1 MLDDNSSYTA
11 GTAKRLIITVHGIR
25 TFGKWQER
33 LEGLVEQR
41 DSGILFYNYKYGYFS
56 VLAFLFPPLRW
67 IVVRRFRT
75 ALRLVLANRHFEK
88 IDLVGHS
95 FGTHILAWALWGLN
109 DGDNF
114 VIDTVVLSGSVL
126 RAGFQWSRLIGSRVR
141 QVANDCG
148 TRDFVLV
155 LSQFFVLFTG
165 SAGRTGFSGMTNPHF
180 RNRFSEFGHSGYFL
194 DEKGNPDDGYM
205 EANWLPLLI
214 SKGPIPHFTT
224 NSDGGGFNGIV
235 WWLSN
240 NAEPIK
246 LSLYLT
252 PIVLFALWVV
262 GQRNEARQ
270 QTLIAREQT
279 EVATKQRDR
288 AQTNETKLV
297 VREAIELQ
305 SRAEYGDAAKKLIDV
320 LPSQDNIRPYLAMA
334 EKELYSAFM
343 GLRKLAVLLTN
354 GEIRFAPDGK
364 SFAVNAFD
372 KLEMWSSQTHARLW
386 AAEGTDR
393 FAPSAF
399 SPDGSTVVTAFQDDS
414 IRLLD
419 TRTGK
424 ELHSFIGYTGRVTYL
439 AFSRDGSRI
448 ASASTD
454 KTARIWNLD
463 SGQSIA
469 LTGDLDTIRVASFS
483 SDGTR
488 IVTASDDGVAGLW
501 NADTGKFISWLR
513 HSQGAVTSA
522 TFSPDGS
529 QIATSG
535 VDRTARIWD
544 ARTGAALFVLQHDE
558 PAVSEASYASNDML
572 ITRTNKAVYRWDV
585 RTFGLISAFSDPLK
599 FEDPPRWITTS
610 AISSDGKY
618 LFIGFDQ
625 GPSEIWR
632 LQDRYKIATLQRY
645 HGAVR
650 AAAFSPDG
658 SLLVSSSY
666 NHNSPA
672 TVLWSATPPTSSSL
686 TPPSGLL
693 IRSTTLSPDFKKV
706 SEVTNKDIEFWDN
719 LNSRMLDQMSA
730 TDPDSG
736 GYARVSPD
744 QTLVF
749 KSSGDTPPTLTKVGG
764 ETISLP
770 LDRSKLRVERA
781 DFSQDGR
788 KVAAIT
794 QTSTYTKFLSIWK
807 TTGQLIAEWPA
818 PGQSDVLKFSP
829 DSRIL
834 LLANRLYK
842 ADTGQEITTLAQR
855 EASPINAEFI
865 PEGLLTINGDKTVKL
880 WDVKTGALIFS
891 YLHDSPVTALTGK
904 TSPVPSLFFG
914 WFATGTKDGTIY
926 VWDIFS
932 HLKPFAKLR
941 GHLGPVTSLHFSN
954 DGYRLA
960 TSGEDHFVR
969 IWIAPNDPKFNPV
982 DNTIAVLPLASP
994 ARRLEFNRDR
1004 SRIFVASAFTVETWP
1019 LFSTT
1024 DQLIGAVRSRLSR
1037 SLNEP

>member
-1 MLDDNSSYTA
+1 MKHVFLSPHSSA
-11 GTAKRLIITVHGIR
+11 FFLRSLI
-25 TFGKWQER
+25 
-33 LEGLVEQR
+33 
-41 DSGILFYNYKYGYFS
+41 D
-56 VLAFLFPPLRW
+56 
-67 IVVRRFRT
+67 
-75 ALRLVLANRHFEK
+75 
-88 IDLVGHS
+88 IDL
-95 FGTHILAWALWGLN
+95 A
-109 DGDNF
+109 
-114 VIDTVVLSGSVL
+114 
-126 RAGFQWSRLIGSRVR
+126 
-141 QVANDCG
+141 
-148 TRDFVLV
+148 
-155 LSQFFVLFTG
+155 
-165 SAGRTGFSGMTNPHF
+165 
-180 RNRFSEFGHSGYFL
+180 
-194 DEKGNPDDGYM
+194 
-205 EANWLPLLI
+205 
-214 SKGPIPHFTT
+214 
-224 NSDGGGFNGIV
+224 
-235 WWLSN
+235 
-240 NAEPIK
+240 
-246 LSLYLT
+246 
-252 PIVLFALWVV
+252 
-262 GQRNEARQ
+262 
-270 QTLIAREQT
+270 
-279 EVATKQRDR
+279 
-288 AQTNETKLV
+288 
-297 VREAIELQ
+297 
-305 SRAEYGDAAKKLIDV
+305 
-320 LPSQDNIRPYLAMA
+320 
-334 EKELYSAFM
+334 LYSFC
-343 GLRKLAVLLTN
+343 V
-354 GEIRFAPDGK
+354 FP
-364 SFAVNAFD
+364 
-372 KLEMWSSQTHARLW
+372 
-386 AAEGTDR
+386 
-393 FAPSAF
+393 
-399 SPDGSTVVTAFQDDS
+399 
-414 IRLLD
+414 
-419 TRTGK
+419 
-424 ELHSFIGYTGRVTYL
+424 GRVTYL
-439 AFSRDGSRI
+439 AFSGDGSRI
-448 ASASTD
+448 ASAGTD
-454 KTARIWNLD
+454 KTARIWNLG

-469 LTGDLDTIRVASFS
+469 LTGDLGTINVASFS

-535 VDRTARIWD
+535 VDRTVRIWD
-544 ARTGAALFVLQHDE
+544 GRTGTALFVLQHDE
-558 PAVSEASYASNDML
+558 PAVLEASYASNDML
-572 ITRTNKAVYRWDV
+572 ITQTNKAVYRWDV
-585 RTFGLISAFSDPLK
+585 RTFGLVSAFSDPLK

-610 AISSDGKY
+610 AVSSDGEY

-625 GPSEIWR
+625 GPSKIWR
-632 LQDRYKIATLQRY
+632 LQDRYKMATLQRD
-645 HGAVR
+645 HGAVS

-658 SLLVSSSY
+658 SRLVSSSFTY
-666 NHNSPA
+666 DSSYRFDNLT
-672 TVLWSATPPTSSSL
+672 TVLWSVTPPTSGSL

-693 IRSTTLSPDFKKV
+693 IRSTTLSPDFKTV
-706 SEVTNKDIEFWDN
+706 SKVTNKGVEFWDN
-719 LNSRMLDQMSA
+719 LSSRMLDQMKA

-749 KSSGDTPPTLTKVGG
+749 RSSGDMPPTLTKVGG

-818 PGQSDVLKFSP
+818 PDQSDVLKFSP

-960 TSGEDHFVR
+960 TSGEDNFVR

-982 DNTIAVLPLASP
+982 DNTVAVLPLASP
-994 ARRLEFNRDR
+994 ALRLKFNRDR
-1004 SRIFVASAFTVETWP
+1004 SRIFVASAFTAETWP
-1019 LFSTT
+1019 LFSST
-1024 DQLIGAVRSRLSR
+1024 DQLISAARSRLSR
-1037 SLNEP
+1037 LPDGP